1 MEMIKKTRKTIFTNN
16 KRTWNDKK
24 KILVILAHPDDPEFF
39 CGAVLTRWAR
49 EGHQITYC
57 LLTRGEKGTNAEFSD
72 IEHIKEIREK
82 EQRKAADVIGVKA
95 VMYTDHPDGFLEATI
110 GVRKE
115 LVQFMRKEKPDIV
128 MSCDPSNYFIH
139 NESINHPDHR
149 AAGQAAVDAVFP
161 AVQNKDFFPEL
172 AKEGLEQHHVQ
183 ELWLSLPREA
193 NVVIDVTSTWE
204 IKINALLEHK
214 SQIGDAA
221 AFQKRMR
228 NRGRRIFGKTKYF
241 EEFHRLMIRK

>member
-1 MEMIKKTRKTIFTNN
+1 MIKKTRKTIFTNN

-39 CGAVLTRWAR
+39 CGAILAKWAR

-57 LLTRGEKGTNAEFSD
+57 LLTRGEKGTNAKFSD

-82 EQRKAADVIGVKA
+82 EQRNAADVIGAKTIIYA
-95 VMYTDHPDGFLEATI
+95 DHPDGFLEATI
-110 GVRKE
+110 EVRKE
-115 LVQFMRKEKPDIV
+115 LVRFIRKEKPDIV
-128 MSCDPSNYFIH
+128 VSCDPSNYFIH

-161 AVQNKDFFPEL
+161 AAQNKDFFPEL
-172 AKEGLEQHHVQ
+172 AEEGLEQHHVQ

-193 NVVIDVTSTWE
+193 NIVIDGTSTWE
-204 IKINALLEHK
+204 TKINALLEHK
-214 SQIGDAA
+214 SQIGDEA
-221 AFQKRMR
+221 AFQERMR
-228 NRGRRIFGKTKYF
+228 MRGRRILGKTHYF